1 MVSPP
6 RAFQTRLGAWVDS
19 GRHKQQ
25 HTGSH
30 TAPSRGRRVLSIA
43 DNPEDVS
50 SHRASIA
57 AGYTFQVKNLA
68 YWPIPILPIGHVHAR
83 GWWLFLDG
91 WYRTEI
97 IPALEPE

>member
-68 YWPIPILPIGHVHAR
+68 YWPIPILPIG
-83 GWWLFLDG
+83 FF
-91 WYRTEI
+91 
-97 IPALEPE
+97 